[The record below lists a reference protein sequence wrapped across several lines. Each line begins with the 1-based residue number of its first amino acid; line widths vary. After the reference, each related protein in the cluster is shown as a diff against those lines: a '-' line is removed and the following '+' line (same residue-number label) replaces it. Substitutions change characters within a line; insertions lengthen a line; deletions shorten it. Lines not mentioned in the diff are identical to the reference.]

1 MTGACLSSLLSDRS
15 TRERD
20 SLPVDHGAGRGAAG
34 GVARPVE
41 NPVTGS

>member
-20 SLPVDHGAGRGAAG
+20 SLPVDHGAGRGAAEEWR
-34 GVARPVE
+34 VLLR
-41 NPVTGS
+41 TR